1 MTVRRSAFVIYSAT
15 PTLKDLPI
23 NASTGQ
29 TFGKKLEGRQK
40 GRADQSA
47 LLLLTRQMPVY
58 EESENYPTQSGSNGE
73 ISQDARRSGH
83 VDVSPQKWTREMASI
98 VSWEERLR

>member
-1 MTVRRSAFVIYSAT
+1 MLMTVRRSALVIYSAT

-58 EESENYPTQSGSNGE
+58 EESENYPIQSGSNGE
-73 ISQDARRSGH
+73 ISQDARRCGH
-83 VDVSPQKWTREMASI
+83 VLKNGPGKWR
-98 VSWEERLR
+98 VL

>member
-1 MTVRRSAFVIYSAT
+1 MLMTVRRSAFVIYSAT
-15 PTLKDLPI
+15 PTLKNLPI

-40 GRADQSA
+40 GRVDQSA

-58 EESENYPTQSGSNGE
+58 GESENYPFQSGFNGE
-73 ISQDARRSGH
+73 IAR
-83 VDVSPQKWTREMASI
+83 TLEEMVILTS
-98 VSWEERLR
+98 VLKNGPGKRRVL